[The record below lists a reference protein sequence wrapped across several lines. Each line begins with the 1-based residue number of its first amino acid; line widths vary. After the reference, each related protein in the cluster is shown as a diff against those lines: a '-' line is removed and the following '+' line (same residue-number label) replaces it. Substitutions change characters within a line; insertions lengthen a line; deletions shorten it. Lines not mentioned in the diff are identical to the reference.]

1 MCLVHKGVFAK
12 TTVHVWRS
20 DISYG
25 NPFSLSTV
33 CVPGLELGASGL
45 ATVLS
50 GPSVLSQLPNKQ
62 FCFILCSR
70 ILWSN
75 FLFQSSDTFRDKVS
89 SCCGMLSPACKHLM
103 KLSRKIM
110 FVAFTECKIKCEV
123 KLSWVSP
130 QTEHCSI
137 QCFQVSLWSDSFS
150 NYFQHGGRV
159 AICCIISWYLGIL
172 RSQSPSRGTLGK
184 VGGQEVCLQWE
195 GVSKI
200 GHEYLWK

>member
-1 MCLVHKGVFAK
+1 MCTHTCAWCTRAYLLRPQCMCGDQTYHMEI
-12 TTVHVWRS
+12 H
-20 DISYG
+20 
-25 NPFSLSTV
+25 SLFLL
-33 CVPGLELGASGL
+33 CAFQLELGASGL

-150 NYFQHGGRV
+150 N
-159 AICCIISWYLGIL
+159 ISNTG
-172 RSQSPSRGTLGK
+172 
-184 VGGQEVCLQWE
+184 E
-195 GVSKI
+195 G
-200 GHEYLWK
+200 